1 MAEWKGSQELTLGML
16 ASYFNIG
23 YFLPFTPECF
33 RLAGRQC
40 PQDGHAGGGA
50 GQGVGVALID
60 GQGHRGVPT
69 PHAPSYTQ
77 QMKGR

>member
-1 MAEWKGSQELTLGML
+1 MSGRKGSQLLTLDML
-16 ASYFNIG
+16 ASYFMTGN
-23 YFLPFTPECF
+23 FLPFKPERF

-50 GQGVGVALID
+50 GQGVGVVLIAD
-60 GQGHRGVPT
+60 QGHRGVPT

-77 QMKGR
+77 HCK

>member
-1 MAEWKGSQELTLGML
+1 MSGRKGSPLLALGML
-16 ASYFNIG
+16 ASYFMTG

-50 GQGVGVALID
+50 GQGVGVALIA

-69 PHAPSYTQ
+69 PHTPSCIQYSAS
-77 QMKGR
+77 